1 MYTDFLK
8 RKEKVIISAIDILDE
23 VGIQGLTTK
32 EIAKREGITEPAI
45 YRQYDSKQD
54 IIMAILDRFSKFDKE
69 IFNTVIE
76 QNMSAKDGILFF
88 AKSYASYYQNYP
100 QLVTVLFSFDVFR
113 YDQKLNDKMSQI
125 LNLRTEFINGLAQSI
140 KDQHD
145 YKISAEDFAT
155 LINGSIWT
163 TIYIWKLNGCKGELK
178 EMVAKR
184 TEWLLDKSL
193 T

>member
-1 MYTDFLK
+1 MRADFLK

-45 YRQYDSKQD
+45 YRQFDSKQD
-54 IIMAILDRFSKFDKE
+54 IIMAILERFSKFDKE
-69 IFNTVIE
+69 ILNTVIE
-76 QNMSAKDGILFF
+76 QNMSAKDGILYF
-88 AKSYASYYQNYP
+88 AKSYASYYQSYP

-113 YDQKLNDKMSQI
+113 YDPKLNNKMSEI
-125 LNLRTEFINGLAQSI
+125 LNSRFKFLIELAQNI

-145 YKISAEDFAT
+145 YQISAEDLAS
-155 LINGSIWT
+155 LISGSIWT

-178 EMVAKR
+178 DMVVR
-184 TEWLLDKSL
+184 RMEWLLDKTL
-193 T
+193 F